1 MREYLHQKFFMF
13 YDFLQD
19 GFIDFAME
27 FYEDPFHFDVNEAKV
42 RKAREE
48 AGDDLEK
55 QAMIDAD
62 EENELLSETKKT

>member
-1 MREYLHQKFFMF
+1 MF

-27 FYEDPFHFDVNEAKV
+27 FFDDPFEFDVNKAKA

-55 QAMIDAD
+55 
-62 EENELLSETKKT
+62 

>member
-1 MREYLHQKFFMF
+1 MF
-13 YDFLQD
+13 YDFLSD

-27 FYEDPFHFDVNEAKV
+27 FYEDPFNFDVDEAKE

-55 QAMIDAD
+55 
-62 EENELLSETKKT
+62 